1 MPYQQLQLDANAPI
15 DGLLVFFYSRV
26 IKYGYNLHAATRRL
40 KARLRT
46 AVRERTI
53 FETTRQDRDVR
64 DVISGSTYAPT
75 ESSYRVRRIRWRSP
89 AVLDEDDAESSG
101 RSSEPAGGP
110 ASCSP
115 GASHDDT
122 PVCSPTSSLRQRIR
136 DLRKSAHSTGSTVT
150 TTEKSRATGTST
162 KKRRH
167 RRCRSLLSMLSFRTW
182 SFLFRDSILG
192 YKPEEYEAFLKG
204 TSADD
209 YRQQAIQIYTTMPL
223 EMQLD
228 NKTIKR
234 KSFKRRLL
242 RI

>member
-26 IKYGYNLHAATRRL
+26 IKYGYNLHGATRRL

-46 AVRERTI
+46 AIRERTI
-53 FETTRQDRDVR
+53 FETARQDRDVR

-89 AVLDEDDAESSG
+89 GGQDEDDAESSG
-101 RSSEPAGGP
+101 QSSEPAVGR

-115 GASHDDT
+115 ASHQDT

-150 TTEKSRATGTST
+150 TTEKSRATGSST
-162 KKRRH
+162 KTSKR
-167 RRCRSLLSMLSFRTW
+167 RRCRSLLSVLSFRTW
-182 SFLFRDSILG
+182 SFLFRNSILG
-192 YKPEEYEAFLKG
+192 YMPEEYEAFLKG

-209 YRQQAIQIYTTMPL
+209 YRQQAIQIYSVMPL

-228 NKTIKR
+228 NKAIKR